1 MPVRMKR
8 KSTVSNQGKSGVAT
22 MQYHGPRQP
31 QQATR
36 YFVRSRMVIPT
47 ERRSIPGPSVP
58 QPTQRP
64 QRESGPQADEGL
76 FIISVAA
83 RMLSMHP
90 QTLRKYE
97 RVGLVKPSRTIGML
111 RLYSQEDI
119 TKLRMIKHLVEEVG
133 LNLAGVELVIAMVE
147 RLLTLR
153 QRMTPS
159 PAPQIDALQQDL
171 EEILRMLQFR

>member
-1 MPVRMKR
+1 
-8 KSTVSNQGKSGVAT
+8 
-22 MQYHGPRQP
+22 MQDRGPRQP

-36 YFVRSRMVIPT
+36 YFVRRRVVIAA
-47 ERRSIPGPSVP
+47 ERRTIPKPNVQGRAQREPGP
-58 QPTQRP
+58 PT
-64 QRESGPQADEGL
+64 DEGL

-119 TKLRMIKHLVEEVG
+119 TKLRMIKHLVEEIG
-133 LNLAGVELVIAMVE
+133 LNLAGVELIIAMVE
-147 RLLTLR
+147 RLLVLR

-159 PAPQIDALQQDL
+159 PAPLLSILQQDL
-171 EEILRMLQFR
+171 EAILRMLQFR

>member
-1 MPVRMKR
+1 
-8 KSTVSNQGKSGVAT
+8 
-22 MQYHGPRQP
+22 MQDRGPRQP

-36 YFVRSRMVIPT
+36 YFVHRRVVIPT
-47 ERRSIPGPSVP
+47 ERRATPEPHV
-58 QPTQRP
+58 QERA
-64 QRESGPQADEGL
+64 QRESGPPADEGL

-119 TKLRMIKHLVEEVG
+119 TKLRMIKHLVEEIG
-133 LNLAGVELVIAMVE
+133 LNLAGVELIIAMVE
-147 RLLTLR
+147 RLLVLR

-159 PAPQIDALQQDL
+159 PAPLLSILQQDL
-171 EEILRMLQFR
+171 EAILRMLQFR

>member
-1 MPVRMKR
+1 
-8 KSTVSNQGKSGVAT
+8 
-22 MQYHGPRQP
+22 MQDRDRRQP

-36 YFVRSRMVIPT
+36 FIVRRRVVIPT
-47 ERRSIPGPSVP
+47 ERGAAPGPGIP
-58 QPTQRP
+58 EPMQRR
-64 QRESGPQADEGL
+64 QQEAGPPADQGL

-97 RVGLVKPSRTIGML
+97 RVGLVTPSRTIGML

-119 TKLRMIKHLVEEVG
+119 TKLRMIKHLVEEIG

-153 QRMTPS
+153 QRMMPT
-159 PAPQIDALQQDL
+159 PAPQWDNLQEEL
-171 EEILRMLQFR
+171 GEILRMLQFR

>member
-1 MPVRMKR
+1 
-8 KSTVSNQGKSGVAT
+8 
-22 MQYHGPRQP
+22 MQDHGHRQP

-36 YFVRSRMVIPT
+36 YFVRRRMVIPT
-47 ERRSIPGPSVP
+47 ERRAIPGPNIP
-58 QPTQRP
+58 EPTQRT
-64 QRESGPQADEGL
+64 QHEAGPPTDEGL

-119 TKLRMIKHLVEEVG
+119 TKLRMIKHLVEEIG
-133 LNLAGVELVIAMVE
+133 LNLAGVELVIAMVD

-159 PAPQIDALQQDL
+159 PVTQLGTLRQDL